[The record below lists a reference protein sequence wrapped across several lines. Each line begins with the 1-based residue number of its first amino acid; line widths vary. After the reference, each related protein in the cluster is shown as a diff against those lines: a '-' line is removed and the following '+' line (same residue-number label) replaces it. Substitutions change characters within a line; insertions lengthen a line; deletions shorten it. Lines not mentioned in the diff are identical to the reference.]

1 MNEKE
6 KIENYTTDL
15 FLQSGF
21 YKITMDEIAK
31 GLRISKKTI
40 YKYFPSK
47 NFLVDTIMKA
57 FMLKVRNKL
66 LKQIEKE
73 DNAILKIKALT
84 ELFAELSLKLNE
96 KMLFDLQT
104 HRPDLWDSLEKFR
117 GEMITN
123 IWGGIIDQ
131 GKKEGYIINIPNDII
146 ITVILSSVR
155 SVIIPSFLLEHG
167 YSLNKAFNITFD
179 LLINGILTDE
189 GLKVYKTIERDS
201 KNEKI

>member
-47 NFLVDTIMKA
+47 NFLVDAVMQA
-57 FMLKVRNKL
+57 FMLKVRKKL
-66 LKQIEKE
+66 LKQVAQE

-84 ELFAELSLKLNE
+84 ELFAEFTPLRA
-96 KMLFDLQT
+96 
-104 HRPDLWDSLEKFR
+104 HRLGCPVP
-117 GEMITN
+117 I
-123 IWGGIIDQ
+123 
-131 GKKEGYIINIPNDII
+131 
-146 ITVILSSVR
+146 
-155 SVIIPSFLLEHG
+155 
-167 YSLNKAFNITFD
+167 
-179 LLINGILTDE
+179 
-189 GLKVYKTIERDS
+189 
-201 KNEKI
+201 